1 MRPAAICLRGALV
14 HDKVYWFASPEEDK
28 LMLKRLLSC
37 LISLSSTQA
46 CADIFLA
53 RCRVVDRHG
62 VGLLAF
68 RPHYPVRHWSRI
80 GLIRICWLICGT
92 TISHRRSA
100 LMGVP
105 HYPWTLSETIIDQ
118 GTLQM
123 SGDTVATGVLSI
135 DHGRP
140 GARILCQERKET

>member
-14 HDKVYWFASPEEDK
+14 HDKVYWFACPEEDK
-28 LMLKRLLSC
+28 LMLKRLLNC

-68 RPHYPVRHWSRI
+68 RPHYPVRHWSRY
-80 GLIRICWLICGT
+80 RINQNLLVDLRYDNFT
-92 TISHRRSA
+92 SSV
-100 LMGVP
+100 GVNGRTP
-105 HYPWTLSETIIDQ
+105 LSVDVARDHY
-118 GTLQM
+118 
-123 SGDTVATGVLSI
+123 
-135 DHGRP
+135 RP
-140 GARILCQERKET
+140 RCPANVG